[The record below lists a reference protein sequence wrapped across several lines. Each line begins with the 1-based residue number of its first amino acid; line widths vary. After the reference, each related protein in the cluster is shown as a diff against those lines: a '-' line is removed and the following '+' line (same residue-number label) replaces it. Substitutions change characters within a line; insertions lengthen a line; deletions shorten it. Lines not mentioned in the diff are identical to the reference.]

1 MRATRHTSA
10 ADFRPDR
17 LTYLARRGA
26 AFLLFAWC
34 VTWIT
39 AALTPNLMLYPGSG
53 AATPAAAG
61 VVAARF
67 LTQTPDQQC
76 VDTSVFDAIADTFEV
91 TASPLQPS
99 ACSHRTSRF
108 AVIANLLEASGS
120 PRPNSPA
127 ARALALPLQGHMM
140 RLRI

>member
-1 MRATRHTSA
+1 MHTNRHASA
-10 ADFRPDR
+10 ADFRPYR
-17 LTYLARRGA
+17 LTYLARRAA

-39 AALTPNLMLYPGSG
+39 AALTPDLMLHRGSA

-61 VVAARF
+61 VVAASYS
-67 LTQTPDQQC
+67 TQTPDQQC
-76 VDTSVFDAIADTFEV
+76 VDSGVVDAIADTFEV
-91 TASPLQPS
+91 TAGTLQPS

-108 AVIANLLEASGS
+108 AVTASLPESTGG
-120 PRPNSPA
+120 PRPSSPA
-127 ARALALPLQGHMM
+127 ARALPLQGHPT